1 MATPGAGPS
10 GFDVDDI
17 AQAQKVHAGLVSQAV
32 VDGKAAESP
41 RPPEGL
47 GKGVIGGAALAGV
60 AAVGLAI
67 AGLASANFGH
77 HSSSTASS
85 GGSSSAGSTT
95 CLDGILGA
103 NCKSGSSG
111 SSGSASGGVGKVTI
125 SPPVSSGST
134 GSSSSGSGASGS
146 SGSSSGGSGSSSG
159 SSGSSSPASTTQ
171 PTVSTSAP
179 AASSPAAGG
188 SGATAG
194 SGNQAQPS
202 VTTVPPSGSAPAS
215 PSSVVVSAPLLSV
228 VGSPADASVA
238 PPAANA
244 LDALAAP
251 TATPTDPTPGSA
263 FCSVVGA
270 NGQVTIRTGQT
281 TCSVSAPAGPG
292 AYALGFGAGNT
303 QAQPASAADPS
314 TTADPT
320 SAVPVV
326 VGANGSLGV
335 VNVPVGS
342 TSGSG
347 STTSTGS
354 SGATVGDPSG
364 GSIDVNVNGRSVAC
378 ALKSPSTLR
387 SQLAASTSPTCQ
399 LLGSSFGQ
407 TSNLLADLLSGTGGL
422 SNLATSANQ
431 SQLAAQ
437 IQQQIA
443 SLASQLQASGASPA
457 AELAAIS
464 QLEQQIA
471 TELQQAGISLGATP
485 TAALADLAASSTA
498 HAGST
503 GSSGSSAANGA
514 AGSPGVSSVDA
525 SALSGGHIEV
535 SVDGSTVTCSL
546 VGANGAPITQV
557 KGTGSQG
564 CQLLEGAPGQTS
576 GSLRSDV
583 SAALGTLSGTSSAQ
597 AATSQSGTTQVGP
610 EQASSVSGS
619 LAVPVTSGLV
629 RGSVTPVRVLA
640 PA

>member
-1 MATPGAGPS
+1 M
-10 GFDVDDI
+10 
-17 AQAQKVHAGLVSQAV
+17 
-32 VDGKAAESP
+32 
-41 RPPEGL
+41 
-47 GKGVIGGAALAGV
+47 
-60 AAVGLAI
+60 
-67 AGLASANFGH
+67 
-77 HSSSTASS
+77 
-85 GGSSSAGSTT
+85 
-95 CLDGILGA
+95 
-103 NCKSGSSG
+103 
-111 SSGSASGGVGKVTI
+111 
-125 SPPVSSGST
+125 
-134 GSSSSGSGASGS
+134 
-146 SGSSSGGSGSSSG
+146 
-159 SSGSSSPASTTQ
+159 
-171 PTVSTSAP
+171 
-179 AASSPAAGG
+179 
-188 SGATAG
+188 
-194 SGNQAQPS
+194 
-202 VTTVPPSGSAPAS
+202 
-215 PSSVVVSAPLLSV
+215 
-228 VGSPADASVA
+228 
-238 PPAANA
+238 
-244 LDALAAP
+244 
-251 TATPTDPTPGSA
+251 
-263 FCSVVGA
+263 GA

-292 AYALGFGAGNT
+292 AYALGFGAGST
-303 QAQPASAADPS
+303 QAQPASSTDPS
-314 TTADPT
+314 STADPT

-347 STTSTGS
+347 SATSTGS
-354 SGATVGDPSG
+354 SSATVGDPSG
-364 GSIDVNVNGRSVAC
+364 GSIDVNVNGRTVAC

-399 LLGSSFGQ
+399 LLGSSFGP
-407 TSNLLADLLSGTGGL
+407 TSNLLADLLSGTKGL

-464 QLEQQIA
+464 QLEQQIT

-498 HAGST
+498 QA

-514 AGSPGVSSVDA
+514 AGSPGVSGVDA
-525 SALSGGHIEV
+525 SVLSGGHIEV

-557 KGTGSQG
+557 QGTGSQG

-576 GSLRSDV
+576 GSLSSDLA
-583 SAALGTLSGTSSAQ
+583 AALGTLSGTSSAQ
-597 AATSQSGTTQVGP
+597 AATTQSGTTQSGTTQSGTTQSGP

-619 LAVPVTSGLV
+619 LAVPVTSGLAS
-629 RGSVTPVRVLA
+629 GSVTPVRVLA